1 LEVPVKPETTR
12 GARRLVPRR
21 RRSRGRPDALVQH
34 GDATLD
40 ARSASDHADFD
51 PAEFAEFLEAD
62 ESPIA
67 PDPAFRERLRQE
79 LWGMVRSQAERRRTS
94 SRPPVKPLPDPKRRS

>member
-21 RRSRGRPDALVQH
+21 RRSRRSEALALH
-34 GDATLD
+34 GEGPEPRAG
-40 ARSASDHADFD
+40 DHQGHFD

-62 ESPIA
+62 DGPL
-67 PDPAFRERLRQE
+67 PVDPAFRERLRQE
-79 LWGMVRSQAERRRTS
+79 LWGMVRSQAERRR
-94 SRPPVKPLPDPKRRS
+94 PVQSLKPLPDPKRRS

>member
-1 LEVPVKPETTR
+1 VKPETTR

-21 RRSRGRPDALVQH
+21 RRGRGRQDALAH
-34 GDATLD
+34 GEATFD
-40 ARSASDHADFD
+40 ARNAGEHTDFD

-62 ESPIA
+62 EGPIE

-79 LWGMVRSQAERRRTS
+79 LWGMVRSQAERRRSTGAK
-94 SRPPVKPLPDPKRRS
+94 PVTPITDPKRRS